1 MILGLEDLLSL
12 ISSPQVGGAE
22 ANVEIGSSHY
32 CWAVAT
38 ITSFPSPGPNLF
50 VTIMNNK

>member
-1 MILGLEDLLSL
+1 MIPGLEDLLSL
-12 ISSPQVGGAE
+12 ISSRQVGGAA

-38 ITSFPSPGPNLF
+38 ITSFSSPGSNLS
-50 VTIMNNK
+50 VTIVNNK